1 MPLVRVFSNPGFKDR
16 HWEDISTLVGF
27 QIKPDRDVM
36 LYKLIDLEVTNH
48 LAKLEEISENASKE
62 YNIEKILN
70 RMLDDW
76 EPI

>member
-1 MPLVRVFSNPGFKDR
+1 
-16 HWEDISTLVGF
+16 
-27 QIKPDRDVM
+27 M

-70 RMLDDW
+70 KMLDDW
-76 EPI
+76 EPISVELKPWKDTGSFIVSGASVDEV